1 MNQVRSEQVN
11 RSGSGQVGYW
21 QIKKKC
27 ILFQSLCSIN
37 YFFCVNGS
45 HLFAWAL
52 WEDILR
58 EEADP

>member
-21 QIKKKC
+21 QIKKMHPFSES
-27 ILFQSLCSIN
+27 LFNQLFFLCEWLSP
-37 YFFCVNGS
+37 FCLGIM
-45 HLFAWAL
+45 
-52 WEDILR
+52 EDILR